1 MIAAHPDRPSGE
13 IGHAGAGE
21 AGGHHKYALGGDP
34 FRPDAVQP
42 AASAG
47 YHGGMRRTYLR
58 RDGHH
63 EGGQEMSQQQRG
75 DRWKALTL
83 WGWVLVAVPLVS
95 LLILARITADNNA
108 LP

>member
-1 MIAAHPDRPSGE
+1 
-13 IGHAGAGE
+13 
-21 AGGHHKYALGGDP
+21 
-34 FRPDAVQP
+34 
-42 AASAG
+42 
-47 YHGGMRRTYLR
+47 
-58 RDGHH
+58 
-63 EGGQEMSQQQRG
+63 MSQQQRG